1 MFCFDYHGDFDRSVL
16 QIHNTHI
23 RHVFQYLLQI
33 IRRTVQFQLTSL
45 NLGEKKNGIYQLQQC
60 ISCIFYISDQR
71 TAATFYLSFAKHDI
85 ADADNC
91 MQWAPQIMAHACH
104 KAALDTACSSAISL
118 SCAISAVSCFC
129 FVISTAD
136 RI

>member
-16 QIHNTHI
+16 QIHNAHI
-23 RHVFQYLLQI
+23 REIFQYLLQI

-104 KAALDTACSSAISL
+104 KAAFGYCLF
-118 SCAISAVSCFC
+118 FC
-129 FVISTAD
+129 HFFKLRHKCRFLLLLCDINC
-136 RI
+136 